1 MPLSIIFPLY
11 RGRQFYWWRKT
22 EYPEKTT
29 DLLQITDKMR
39 FEIYI
44 YNKPD
49 NLDSLY
55 SPSDMPI
62 IQTQSGL
69 ILLYHTEL
77 PIVTILSK
85 SECNCLVWKGKKG
98 EAFLAQ
104 PWQIDINLPLKKSL
118 FKSSH
123 VKFKNFSFSLWIG
136 IISA

>member
-1 MPLSIIFPLY
+1 MSICHGCAKNASPFL
-11 RGRQFYWWRKT
+11 RGQFYWWRKT

-77 PIVTILSK
+77 PINLILSVI
-85 SECNCLVWKGKKG
+85 CNRSVVFSGYSV
-98 EAFLAQ
+98 FLHQ
-104 PWQIDINLPLKKSL
+104 
-118 FKSSH
+118 
-123 VKFKNFSFSLWIG
+123 
-136 IISA
+136 